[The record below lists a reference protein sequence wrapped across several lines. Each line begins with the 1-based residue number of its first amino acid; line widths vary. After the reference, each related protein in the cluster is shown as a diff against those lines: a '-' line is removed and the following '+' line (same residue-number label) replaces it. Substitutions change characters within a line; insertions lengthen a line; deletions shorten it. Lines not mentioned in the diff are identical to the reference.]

1 VTRLRRRQTRT
12 QGARIAVLFGRA
24 RLPYGV
30 RLRPSS
36 WPVRWRLAA
45 VSAGLTLAILL
56 VFGAVIGQV
65 ATSRIRDDFNRQ
77 VSGAAQTLAAESHVF
92 STPLATLYRGP
103 KLDDFVRPDGAS
115 ARVFDAEGHLIE
127 ESTDAEQMGSSSSFG
142 LSDYGTMRIATIRI
156 SGESGATT
164 GFIQYGRNIAH
175 LDSTVDRL
183 WLFIAAGILA
193 GTLFAS
199 LAGVAIAA
207 RAMRPISSLTAS
219 AREIAAT
226 GDPSNH
232 MPDPKVED
240 EVGELART
248 LEQMLRSLDA
258 ARAEREQ
265 AMKKQREFVADA
277 SHELRTPLTSVLANL
292 ELLQASLQE
301 PRHEDEQAMIDSALR
316 SSRRMSRLVA
326 DLLLLARA
334 DAGRVGRH
342 GPCDLAEVA
351 GNAAAEVA
359 PVLGDRELAIENE
372 KALLVHGNADELHR
386 LVLNLLDN
394 AARYTPPGTRVE
406 LRLCQEEGHAVLEV
420 GDDGPGIPAEL
431 RTQVFDRF
439 VRGEGP
445 ADTAVGAG
453 SGLGLAIVHAVAA
466 SHGGTVEVGE
476 SPAGGALFR
485 ARLPL
490 QQSKQPAAI
499 F

>member
-1 VTRLRRRQTRT
+1 MSRL
-12 QGARIAVLFGRA
+12 GKLLAWWPAW
-24 RLPYGV
+24 
-30 RLRPSS
+30 LRPNS

-77 VSGAAQTLAAESHVF
+77 VSSAAQTLAAESHIF
-92 STPLATLYRGP
+92 SAPFGTTYYFRGP
-103 KLDDFVRPDGAS
+103 KLNDFVRPDGAS
-115 ARVFDAEGHLIE
+115 ARVFDAEGHMIK
-127 ESTDAEQMGSSSSFG
+127 ESTGAEPMGSSSSLG
-142 LSDYGTMRIATIRI
+142 LSDYGQMRVATTRI
-156 SGESGATT
+156 SGETGATT
-164 GFIQYGRNIAH
+164 GYIQYGRSIAH
-175 LDSTVDRL
+175 VDATVDRL

-207 RAMRPISSLTAS
+207 RAMRPISSLTAG

-226 GDPSNH
+226 GDPSRH
-232 MPDPKVED
+232 MPDPKVDD

-258 ARAEREQ
+258 ARAEREA

-301 PRHEDEQAMIDSALR
+301 PRHEDEQAMIGSALR
-316 SSRRMSRLVA
+316 SSRRMSRLVG

-334 DAGRVGRH
+334 DAGRVGSH
-342 GPCDLAEVA
+342 GPCDLAEIA

-359 PVLGDRELAIENE
+359 PVLGERELAIENE
-372 KALLVHGNADELHR
+372 KALPVHGNADELHR

-394 AARYTPPGTRVE
+394 AARYTPPGTRIE
-406 LRLCQEEGHAVLEV
+406 LRLRQEEEEAVLEV

-431 RTQVFDRF
+431 RAEVFDRF
-439 VRGEGP
+439 VRGDGP
-445 ADTAVGAG
+445 ADTAVGPG

-466 SHGGTVEVGE
+466 AHGGSVEVGE
-476 SPAGGALFR
+476 SPTGGALFR
-485 ARLPL
+485 VRLPL
-490 QQSKQPAAI
+490 QRVKEPARS